1 MRLEEAALAAAAE
14 EALVRAARRA
24 KLYVSLSKPRQALR
38 AGLAPGDV
46 AERAFRETWN
56 RRPPSLGEEL
66 SGPLQPPTPSPSG
79 SGWSST
85 VVCAY
90 AKLALALWR
99 ANRLR
104 NWILVVEGPRGIG
117 KTTYVYNA
125 LWQALLDWGLPPE
138 RAEAAVEE
146 HFFWEPAQ
154 WAAAILRLDEMG
166 VRVPFTVLDDLG
178 QHASKYW
185 TMEGGEKRIQSIR
198 VAEALDTIKDV
209 CGLLVVTTPVYEK
222 IASFFREAAD
232 YVATLSPVY
241 APGGGR
247 LVAALWYE
255 LVKTVSGRR
264 TIVRRAALPAYFE
277 ALPTYARLPDGFW
290 ARMMKVR
297 RAERAERLARLSES
311 LLRSGETEEGGEEE
325 EGGSG

>member
-38 AGLAPGDV
+38 AGLALGDV
-46 AERAFRETWN
+46 AERAFREAWG
-56 RRPPSLGEEL
+56 RRPPSLSEEL
-66 SGPLQPPTPSPSG
+66 SGRSPPPPVPSPSG

-85 VVCAY
+85 VACAY
-90 AKLALALWR
+90 AKLSLALWR

-104 NWILVVEGPRGIG
+104 NWIIVVEGPRGVG

-138 RAEAAVEE
+138 RARAAVEE

-166 VRVPFTVLDDLG
+166 TRVPFTVLDDLG

-185 TMEGGEKRIQSIR
+185 TMEGGERRSQSIR

-264 TIVRRAALPAYFE
+264 TVVRRAALPAYFE
-277 ALPTYARLPDGFW
+277 ALPTYARLPDDFW
-290 ARMMKVR
+290 VRMMKVR
-297 RAERAERLARLSES
+297 RAERAERLARLSEN
-311 LLRSGETEEGGEEE
+311 LLRRGGEGEGGGA
-325 EGGSG
+325 EG